1 MGLKVKV
8 TRKGIFIPEE
18 LFREMMSAYV
28 MVERVLATLETLA
41 DEGALKTIERSREE
55 VAKGEFVECSMDD
68 LEKVLK

>member
-1 MGLKVKV
+1 VGLKVKV